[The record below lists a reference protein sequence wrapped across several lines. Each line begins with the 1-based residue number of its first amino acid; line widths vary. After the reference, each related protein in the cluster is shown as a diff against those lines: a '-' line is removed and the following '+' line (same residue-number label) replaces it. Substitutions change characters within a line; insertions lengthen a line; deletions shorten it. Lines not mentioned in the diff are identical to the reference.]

1 MSIESISG
9 DDMPNRDRSLGFL
22 HALIQQQEQFD
33 AFDNEFDQ
41 FTFGEM
47 KVGELSPLLENNP
60 FRMTFKVDKV
70 GVLFDGSE
78 KLHSYK
84 RSDGSSVS
92 VTGIVGKVVQGC
104 IRGTKGFSVVV
115 IETDPI
121 FDDVSPKDLPEYVI
135 FVPIKGL
142 IDYTYLPPEND

>member
-1 MSIESISG
+1 MSIESISSDG
-9 DDMPNRDRSLGFL
+9 TPNRDRSLDIL
-22 HALIQQQEQFD
+22 HTLIQVQEQFD
-33 AFDNEFDQ
+33 DFDNEFDQ

-47 KVGELSPLLENNP
+47 KVAEISPLLENDP

-70 GVLFDGSE
+70 GVLFEGSE
-78 KLHSYK
+78 KLHSY
-84 RSDGSSVS
+84 RRPNGSPVS
-92 VTGIVGKVVQGC
+92 VTGIVGKVVHGC

-121 FDDVSPKDLPEYVI
+121 FDDVSPKSLPEYVI

-142 IDYTYLPPEND
+142 IDYTFLPVE